1 MIGTTS
7 YGFRYRLMD
16 ERLAPPL
23 ERIVDETKAMGL
35 ECLQIC
41 ENARP
46 LALSDGQWSR
56 LVEHARG
63 GGLALEL
70 GCMTLRV
77 PVLQRYLE
85 RAAEI
90 PSGTL
95 RIVLE
100 EDAPPSRDE
109 LRAFLEAAVAAA
121 ERTGARLAIENH
133 FHVPCR
139 LLAELAEQYPC
150 DRVMFCLD
158 TANSLR
164 SFEPV
169 EQVWELLGP
178 RASMY
183 HLKDYTVTGGNV
195 GFTVA
200 GAPLGTGQFD
210 VVAFL
215 KHVFER
221 DPNPALFL
229 ENWVPATG
237 DRDADIAADRC
248 WLAESFR
255 NLRNLP
261 IFLTL

>member
-56 LVEHARG
+56 LVDHARG
-63 GGLALEL
+63 VGLALEL

-90 PSGTL
+90 SGTL

-109 LRAFLEAAVAAA
+109 LAAFLEAAVAAA
-121 ERTGARLAIENH
+121 ERAGARLAIENH

-139 LLAELAEQYPC
+139 LLAELAGQYPRE
-150 DRVMFCLD
+150 RVTFCLD

-164 SFEPV
+164 GFEQV
-169 EQVWELLGP
+169 EQVWGLLGP

-183 HLKDYTVTGGNV
+183 HLKDYTVAGGNV

-200 GAPLGTGQFD
+200 GAPLGTGQLD
-210 VVAFL
+210 PAAFL
-215 KHVFER
+215 RRVFER

-229 ENWVPATG
+229 ENWVPASG
-237 DRDADIAADRC
+237 DRDADIAADRR

-261 IFLTL
+261 IFVAI